1 VQWKKLTLTFF
12 YLLLLIICFYHL
24 SPFFD
29 ETQEELFVYKDKIEI
44 EKSIYYIEIN
54 NRYFYFDI
62 YDKITF
68 VSDYPQ
74 PKFIKVIF
82 SKDKI
87 KKEEELN
94 FIKGICY
101 NTSIREINFPN
112 KEILCYNNIR
122 IKYLELPEIEVFLAI
137 LSDIE
142 LLGPGNY
149 FISNHSFFKID
160 DRGL

>member
-1 VQWKKLTLTFF
+1 MQWKKLTLTFF
-12 YLLLLIICFYHL
+12 YLLLLTICFYNL
-24 SPFFD
+24 RPSF
-29 ETQEELFVYKDKIEI
+29 ETQEELFVYKDKIETG
-44 EKSIYYIEIN
+44 KSIYYIEIN

-62 YDKITF
+62 YDNITF

-82 SKDKI
+82 SNDKI
-87 KKEEELN
+87 EKEGELD
-94 FIKGICY
+94 FIKGIYY

-122 IKYLELPEIEVFLAI
+122 IEYLKLPEIKDFLAT
-137 LSDIE
+137 LSNIE
-142 LLGPGNY
+142 FLGAGNY
-149 FISNHSFFKID
+149 FISNQSFFKTD

>member
-1 VQWKKLTLTFF
+1 VQWKKLILTFF
-12 YLLLLIICFYHL
+12 YLLLLIICVYNL
-24 SPFFD
+24 LPFF
-29 ETQEELFVYKDKIEI
+29 ETQEEFFVYKDKVEI
-44 EKSIYYIEIN
+44 EKSIYYVEIN

-68 VSDYPQ
+68 VSDHPY

-94 FIKGICY
+94 FVKSICC

-122 IKYLELPEIEVFLAI
+122 IEYLELPEIKDFLI
-137 LSDIE
+137 TLSNIE
-142 LLGPGNY
+142 FLGPGNY

>member
-1 VQWKKLTLTFF
+1 MQWKKLTLNFF

-82 SKDKI
+82 SRDKI
-87 KKEEELN
+87 KKEELN
-94 FIKGICY
+94 FIKSICC
-101 NTSIREINFPN
+101 NTSIREINFQN

-122 IKYLELPEIEVFLAI
+122 IEYLELPKINDFLITLSNIEF
-137 LSDIE
+137 
-142 LLGPGNY
+142 LGPGNY

>member
-1 VQWKKLTLTFF
+1 MQWKKSTLTFF
-12 YLLLLIICFYHL
+12 YLLLLIICFYNL
-24 SPFFD
+24 RPFF
-29 ETQEELFVYKDKIEI
+29 ETQEKLFSYNDKIET

-74 PKFIKVIF
+74 PRFIKVIF

-94 FIKGICY
+94 FIKGICC

-112 KEILCYNNIR
+112 KEIVCYNNIR
-122 IKYLELPEIEVFLAI
+122 IKYLELPEIEVFLST

-149 FISNHSFFKID
+149 FTSDHSFFKID

>member
-1 VQWKKLTLTFF
+1 VLWKKLTLTFF
-12 YLLLLIICFYHL
+12 YLLLLIICFNNL
-24 SPFFD
+24 RPFF
-29 ETQEELFVYKDKIEI
+29 ETQEELFVYKDKIEV

-68 VSDYPQ
+68 VSDHPH

-82 SKDKI
+82 SNDKI

-94 FIKGICY
+94 FVKGICC
-101 NTSIREINFPN
+101 NTSIREVNFPN

-122 IKYLELPEIEVFLAI
+122 IEYLELPEIRDFLNT
-137 LSDIE
+137 LSNIE
-142 LLGPGNY
+142 FLGPGNY

>member
-1 VQWKKLTLTFF
+1 VKRKKLTLTFF
-12 YLLLLIICFYHL
+12 YILLLIICFYNLH
-24 SPFFD
+24 PFF
-29 ETQEELFVYKDKIEI
+29 ETQEQLFAYIDKIEI
-44 EKSIYYIEIN
+44 GKSIYYIEIN

-74 PKFIKVIF
+74 PKFIKAIF
-82 SKDKI
+82 SKDKV

-94 FIKGICY
+94 FIKGIFY
-101 NTSIREINFPN
+101 NTLIKEINFPN

-122 IKYLELPEIEVFLAI
+122 IEYLELPEIENFLKI
-137 LSDIE
+137 LSNIE

-149 FISNHSFFKID
+149 FISNFSFFKID

>member
-1 VQWKKLTLTFF
+1 MQWKKLTLTFF